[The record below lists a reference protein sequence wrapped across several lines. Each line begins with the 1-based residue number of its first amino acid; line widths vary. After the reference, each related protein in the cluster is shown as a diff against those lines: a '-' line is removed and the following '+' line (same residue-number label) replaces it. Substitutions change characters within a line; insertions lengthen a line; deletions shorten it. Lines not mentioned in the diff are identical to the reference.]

1 MHARRVVGLVLS
13 ILTFPV
19 LALGI
24 FDPMEGGLAMLVAGV
39 LILATWLV
47 SRVPVPRLEW
57 IGWVATVG
65 IGAMAIGFAVLL
77 WNAGVT
83 GPGGTGMPWWLVA
96 LIVGYEIGVVVTFAG
111 GIWNLVR
118 HIKVVR
124 DHGIPVAGSTAH

>member
-13 ILTFPV
+13 ILTVPV

-24 FDPMEGGLAMLVAGV
+24 FDPMEGGLAMLVAGA

-65 IGAMAIGFAVLL
+65 IGAVAIGFAVVL
-77 WNAGVT
+77 WNAGIT

-96 LIVGYEIGVVVTFAG
+96 LLIGYEVGVVVTFAG
-111 GIWNLVR
+111 GISNVIR
-118 HIKVVR
+118 HARSVR
-124 DHGIPVAGSTAH
+124 DQHIPVAGIPAS